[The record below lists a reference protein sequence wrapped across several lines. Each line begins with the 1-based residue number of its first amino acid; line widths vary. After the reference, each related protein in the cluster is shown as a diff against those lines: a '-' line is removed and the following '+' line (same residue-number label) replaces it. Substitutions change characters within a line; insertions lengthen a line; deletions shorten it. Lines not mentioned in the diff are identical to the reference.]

1 MRKSVKAGPFR
12 FNMSP
17 SGVGVSVGVP
27 GFRVGTSTRGNYVRV
42 GAAGLSYRSTNG
54 TRSSLPAGG
63 SYASRLNSVV
73 MTDVTGATVLE
84 MQPTGHGEVV
94 RQLNA
99 AARHFAWAWVV
110 TISALILGAI
120 VMPWGLV
127 IWAAAMPICWWMFL
141 RDAAKRRVVLFYDVN
156 DDAAAWYES
165 VLGAWEWFT
174 GAQNLWRITAS
185 GDVQSLYQHKTNAG
199 ASALVRRVAA
209 SAALT
214 GPTHLATNVAVPSL
228 NVGKSS
234 LYFLPTGSLSARAR
248 TTWTSP
254 TDTSACMPIAG
265 NSSNPQARPEGLG
278 QGWRDLAVRQQER
291 WSGSSIRK

>member
-1 MRKSVKAGPFR
+1 
-12 FNMSP
+12 
-17 SGVGVSVGVP
+17 
-27 GFRVGTSTRGNYVRV
+27 
-42 GAAGLSYRSTNG
+42 
-54 TRSSLPAGG
+54 
-63 SYASRLNSVV
+63 

-234 LYFLPTGSLSARAR
+234 LYFLPDRVLIREGKDYVDLTYRHLSVHADRRQFIESPGATPR
-248 TTWTSP
+248 DSVKVGETWQYVNKKGGPDCRFANNPLLPIMMYSNLYLSNHLGLSWQIQCSRP
-254 TDTSACMPIAG
+254 DAAPVVGQVLNRMP
-265 NSSNPQARPEGLG
+265 
-278 QGWRDLAVRQQER
+278 LAEMSR
-291 WSGSSIRK
+291 